1 MNEFQQT
8 FVCSIA
14 SNMAQELIN
23 QPVDTS
29 SALSPIEQAT
39 ALMEKQMNDTLP
51 GFFQKMGIDAPEAVW
66 GPSVYIDA
74 EKDFSLNT
82 QNNTYTATA
91 TNTMVVFKTGA
102 NNYTLAIAGTK
113 ATSVF
118 DAVTEDGSVLIT
130 KKWPYGIPQG
140 MNPKISNGTSI
151 GVGILL
157 TQMTDP
163 VQGNNIA
170 GYLKSIDNATNVITI
185 TGHSLGGALAPAL
198 ALALFGS
205 ASNLGYNFSQKA
217 QVFATA
223 GPDVGNKDY
232 YSYYSSSFK
241 PTGATNG
248 VSWQQYNQK
257 IWNSLDVVPQA
268 WANLSVI
275 NTIYQSNG
283 LNTPD
288 YVKCIIRV
296 ASAALIFDNYYSMD
310 PDKKGQFTAKY
321 VTPSDTP
328 GYDCGTCAANLPTG
342 LCDFVAEMLYQHIA
356 AYSVEFGIPVLP
368 SAIKPCSTAT
378 ELYAKKICGCGIIK

>member
-14 SNMAQELIN
+14 SNLGQQLVN
-23 QPVDTS
+23 QPIDSTS
-29 SALSPIEQAT
+29 TLSPIEQA
-39 ALMEKQMNDTLP
+39 ANLIEKQITDSLP
-51 GFFQKMGIDAPEAVW
+51 EFFNQMGMDAPQTVW
-66 GPSVYIDA
+66 GPSVYIDTA
-74 EKDFSLNT
+74 DFSLNT

-91 TNTMVVFKTGA
+91 SNTMVVFRTAA
-102 NNYTLAIAGTK
+102 NNYTVAIAGTK

-118 DAVTEDGSVLIT
+118 DAVTEDGSVLVT
-130 KKWPYGIPQG
+130 KKWPYGFPQG

-157 TQMTDP
+157 TQMIDP

-170 GYLKSIDNATNVITI
+170 GYLKSIDNAANVITI

-198 ALALFGS
+198 ALALFGT
-205 ASNLGYNFSQKA
+205 ASNLGNNYSQKA

-232 YSYYSSSFK
+232 CSYYSSCFK

-248 VSWQQYNQK
+248 IKWQQYNQK
-257 IWNSLDVVPQA
+257 VWNSLDIVPQA
-268 WANLSVI
+268 WARLSAI

-296 ASAALIFDNYYSMD
+296 SSAGLMFDNYYTMD
-310 PDKKGQFTAKY
+310 PNNNGMFTAQY
-321 VTPSDTP
+321 VTPSDIA
-328 GYDCGTCAANLPTG
+328 GYDCGSCTDNLPAG
-342 LCDFVAEMLYQHIA
+342 LCDFVAEMIYQHIA
-356 AYSVEFGIPVLP
+356 AYFTEFGLPVLP
-368 SAIKPCSTAT
+368 SAIKPCSTAA